1 MARILRGLRAF
12 LYARVSKD
20 ELKRR
25 RSVGQQVDAGKKAA
39 EEFEVASLTI
49 YDKDND
55 KSASVHGKKYRD
67 DWHRMMADLE
77 AGKAD
82 LVIFWEISR
91 GSRTAKEGVAFVDVC
106 ADHGVLVFVIDED
119 CEFDPR
125 EPRDRKRLLNMFTDA
140 EYEVGQARK
149 RIVRDKQHI
158 LDAGLPDGKIP
169 FGHRRLYDERTR
181 ELIRQEPDPVN
192 RDCIREGIRRIRKG
206 ESLRRILTDFNK
218 RHEHDRDCARWIP
231 FVTEGKPWRHDN
243 LRRTLMNPAHIG
255 MRRDP
260 NWKPGSAG
268 DELIQAAWAPLF
280 DDPEWITEWWAAYRI
295 LNDAKRATSRSTQV
309 EHLVSYFMICDECTR
324 RTSVGRPGGGGKRN
338 PRYSCRDDPRVKPGS
353 VKSGP
358 GCTSIVARQV
368 DELISEL
375 VIARLAQ
382 PDVIAAAGADD
393 DADAVAARARAASLR
408 AKLDEFWDSA
418 MRTDGTGIT
427 LAQYEQARNVIEPQ
441 IVAAKAAAQA
451 AAAPPLLRE
460 FLSLTQGA
468 GKEIIREVWYKDLT
482 LEARREIVKLLFAS
496 IRLKRGRPGRVP
508 FDPNRIDYTWREW

>member
-25 RSVGQQVDAGKKAA
+25 RSVKQQVEAGTKVAA
-39 EEFEVASLTI
+39 EFEVESLTI

-55 KSASVHGKKYRD
+55 KSASVHGKKFRD
-67 DWHRMMADLE
+67 DWYQMMADLE

-91 GSRTAKEGVAFVDVC
+91 GSRTTKEGIDFVDVC
-106 ADHGVLVFVIDED
+106 AAQDVLVYVIDED

-125 EPRDRKRLLNMFTDA
+125 EPRDRKRLINMFADA
-140 EYEVGQARK
+140 EYEVGQHRK

-158 LDAGLPDGKIP
+158 LDQGLPDGKIP
-169 FGHRRLYDERTR
+169 FGHRRLYHERTR

-192 RDCIREGIRRIRKG
+192 RDCIREGVQRVRKG
-206 ESLRRILTDFNK
+206 QSLRRILTDFNR
-218 RHEHDRDCARWIP
+218 RHEHDRDCPRWIP
-231 FVTEGKPWRHDN
+231 VITDGTPWRHDN

-260 NWKPGSAG
+260 HWKSGSAG
-268 DELIQAAWAPLF
+268 DEFIPAAWAPLF

-295 LNDAKRATSRSTQV
+295 LNDDSRAASRSTQV
-309 EHLVSYFMICDECTR
+309 EHLVSYFMTCHECDR
-324 RTSVGRPGGGGKRN
+324 RTAVGRPPGGKRN
-338 PRYSCRDDPRVKPGS
+338 PRYSCRDDPKVQPDPAKG
-353 VKSGP
+353 GP
-358 GCTSIVARQV
+358 GCTSIVAQPV
-368 DELISEL
+368 DDLISEL
-375 VIARLAQ
+375 VIKRLAQ
-382 PDVIAAAGADD
+382 PEVIAAASHDD

-408 AKLDEFWDSA
+408 AKLDEFWASA

-427 LAQYEQARNVIEPQ
+427 LAQYEQARNEIEPQ
-441 IVAAKAAAQA
+441 IAAAKAAAER

-460 FLSLTQGA
+460 FLSLTEGA
-468 GKEIIREVWYKDLT
+468 GEEIVREVWYQELT
-482 LEARREIVKLLFAS
+482 LEARRELVKLLFAS
-496 IRLKRGRPGRVP
+496 IKLKRGRPGRVP
-508 FDPNRIDYTWREW
+508 FDPTRIEVTWRTW